1 MVNEI
6 NKQDMSSIDFRNIQG
21 MNISKDEKLK
31 KVAQEFEAVFMSQ
44 FLNMMD
50 QTVEKTGFMSGGKGE
65 EKFKSIINQ
74 YIAKDIATSPTASI
88 GIAKQMYEQMK
99 KYV

>member
-1 MVNEI
+1 
-6 NKQDMSSIDFRNIQG
+6 
-21 MNISKDEKLK
+21 
-31 KVAQEFEAVFMSQ
+31 
-44 FLNMMD
+44 MMD